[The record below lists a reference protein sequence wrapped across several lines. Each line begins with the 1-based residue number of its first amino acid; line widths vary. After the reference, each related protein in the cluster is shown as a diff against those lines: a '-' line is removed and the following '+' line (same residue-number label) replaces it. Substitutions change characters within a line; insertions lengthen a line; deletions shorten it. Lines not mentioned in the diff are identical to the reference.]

1 MGCFDESVAIGFTVA
16 KGGGVRVGVNG
27 VERNVRGNGR
37 GCFVELG

>member
-1 MGCFDESVAIGFTVA
+1 MKVSPLVSQLR
-16 KGGGVRVGVNG
+16 KGEGVRVGVNG